1 MIRKATADDINETA
15 EIYKELHEHHI
26 QMRPDFYRS
35 PDADF
40 YRSQLI
46 EQLDNVF
53 VIENG
58 GVIQGYAILYIDVR
72 DDCIHIARKRC
83 YVDQF
88 AVKKEFRRQGVGGKL
103 MQFIRKYAL
112 ENDCTA
118 IELGVWYENYDA
130 VDFYGKNGFV
140 PRTLNLELKLKKE
153 KKL

>member
-26 QMRPDFYRS
+26 QLRPDFYRS
-35 PDADF
+35 PDAEF
-40 YRSQLI
+40 YRAQLA
-46 EQLDNVF
+46 EQLDYVF
-53 VIENG
+53 VIEDG

-88 AVKKEFRRQGVGGKL
+88 AVKGKFRRQGIGGKL
-103 MQFIRKYAL
+103 MQFIREYAL
-112 ENDCTA
+112 ENDCTV

-153 KKL
+153 

>member
-1 MIRKATADDINETA
+1 MIRKATADDIKQTA

-26 QMRPDFYRS
+26 QIRPDFYRS
-35 PDADF
+35 PDTDF
-40 YRSQLI
+40 YRNQLA
-46 EQLDNVF
+46 EQLDYVF
-53 VIENG
+53 VIEDG
-58 GVIQGYAILYIDVR
+58 GVIQGYAILFVDLR

-88 AVKKEFRRQGVGGKL
+88 AVKKEFRRQGIGSKL
-103 MQFIRKYAL
+103 MQFIREYAL

-130 VDFYGKNGFV
+130 VDFYSKNGFV

-153 KKL
+153 

>member
-26 QMRPDFYRS
+26 QIRPDFYRS
-35 PDADF
+35 PDTDF
-40 YRSQLI
+40 YRTQLA

-53 VIENG
+53 VIVDG
-58 GVIQGYAILYIDVR
+58 GVIQGYAILFVDVR
-72 DDCIHIARKRC
+72 DDCIHVARKRC

-88 AVKKEFRRQGVGGKL
+88 AVKKEFRRLGVGGKL
-103 MQFIRKYAL
+103 MQFIREYAL
-112 ENDCTA
+112 ENECTA

-140 PRTLNLELKLKKE
+140 PRTLNLELILKKE
-153 KKL
+153 

>member
-26 QMRPDFYRS
+26 QLRPDFYRS
-35 PDADF
+35 PDEEF
-40 YRSQLI
+40 YRTQLA

-53 VIENG
+53 VIEDG
-58 GVIQGYAILYIDVR
+58 GVIHGYAILYIDVR

-88 AVKKEFRRQGVGGKL
+88 AVKQEFRWQGVGSRL
-103 MQFIRKYAL
+103 MQFIREYAL
-112 ENDCTA
+112 ENECTA

-140 PRTLNLELKLKKE
+140 PRTLNLELILKKE
-153 KKL
+153 